1 MSHLAL
7 GQSGTTMAKYT
18 QTCILVPEKKRD
30 LSQEPKLQ
38 HSQNRN
44 NAINFSLPQF
54 LLSGWKRK
62 TKTGLCPPGMVIR
75 RLRAASKR
83 RLNLQQKP
91 WSTALEDA
99 LVQVNTEPMLQAGGT
114 LQPTTTFHSKRCPLD
129 ERW

>member
-62 TKTGLCPPGMVIR
+62 TKTGLCPPGMAVTILVCDR
-75 RLRAASKR
+75 QSCIQAQTKSPAKAMVDRLRRCIGASEHR
-83 RLNLQQKP
+83 ANASGRWN
-91 WSTALEDA
+91 
-99 LVQVNTEPMLQAGGT
+99 
-114 LQPTTTFHSKRCPLD
+114 TTTYDHLKFKTMPP
-129 ERW
+129 